1 VVKRAVFGMG
11 EECGHV
17 LEFIGDQKAESGVN
31 RYFKCI
37 KCGDVFVVTAEEG
50 KTYRIAGIKKE

>member
-1 VVKRAVFGMG
+1 VFGMG
-11 EECGHV
+11 EECSHV

-31 RYFKCI
+31 RYFKCV

>member
-11 EECGHV
+11 EECSHV
-17 LEFIGDQKAESGVN
+17 LEFIGDQKA
-31 RYFKCI
+31 
-37 KCGDVFVVTAEEG
+37 VFVVTAEEG